1 MTRGKKP
8 NAKLKVMV
16 VDESAAR
23 SAMLGQALLDAGY
36 EIVARVQHGEDLL
49 QRVSD
54 IKPDVIII
62 DMEMP
67 DRDTLEQL
75 HSIHQDQPRP
85 IVMFAD
91 NSEREVITAAVK
103 AGVSAYVVDGLN
115 PQRVKPIMDV
125 AIARFREFQALRE
138 ELVQTKNTLAERKQV
153 DKAKGIIMKQRGV
166 DEDPAYRDL
175 RKMAMDKNKRI
186 VDVAKDVIAIAELLG
201 S

>member
-1 MTRGKKP
+1 MTPGKNQDP
-8 NAKLKVMV
+8 KLKVMV

-36 EIVARVQHGEDLL
+36 EIVARVQHGENLL
-49 QRVSD
+49 ERVSD

-67 DRDTLEQL
+67 DRDMLEQL
-75 HSIHQDQPRP
+75 HDIHQDQPRP

-91 NSEREVITAAVK
+91 NSERDVITAAVK

-115 PQRVKPIMDV
+115 PERVKPIMDV
-125 AIARFREFQALRE
+125 AIARFREFQALRD

-153 DKAKGIIMKQRGV
+153 EKAKGIIMKQRGV
-166 DEDPAYRDL
+166 DEETAYQNL

-186 VDVAKDVIAIAELLG
+186 VDVARDVIAIAELLG

>member
-1 MTRGKKP
+1 M
-8 NAKLKVMV
+8 KLKVMV
-16 VDESAAR
+16 IDESAGRA
-23 SAMLGQALLDAGY
+23 ALLERALTDAGY
-36 EIVARVQHGEDLL
+36 EIIARVEHGVNLL
-49 QRVSD
+49 ERVD
-54 IKPDVIII
+54 EVKPDVIII

-75 HSIHQDQPRP
+75 HTIHQDQPRP

-91 NSEREVITAAVK
+91 NSESEVIEAAVK

-138 ELVQTKNTLAERKQV
+138 ELEQTKSTLADRKLI
-153 DKAKGIIMKQRGV
+153 DKAKGIIMKQRGM
-166 DEDPAYRDL
+166 DEAEAYKSL
-175 RKMAMDKNKRI
+175 RKMAMDSNKRI
-186 VDVAKDVIAIAELLG
+186 SEIAKDVIAIAELLG

>member
-1 MTRGKKP
+1 M
-8 NAKLKVMV
+8 KLKVMV
-16 VDESAAR
+16 IDESAGRA
-23 SAMLGQALLDAGY
+23 ALLERALTDAGY
-36 EIVARVQHGEDLL
+36 EIIARVEHGVNLL
-49 QRVSD
+49 ERVD
-54 IKPDVIII
+54 EVKPDVIII

-75 HSIHQDQPRP
+75 HTIHKDQPRP

-91 NSEREVITAAVK
+91 NSESDVIEAAVK

-115 PQRVKPIMDV
+115 PERVKPIMDV

-138 ELVQTKNTLAERKQV
+138 ELEETKSTLADRKLI

-166 DEDPAYRDL
+166 DEAEAYKSL
-175 RKMAMDKNKRI
+175 RKMAMDSNKRI
-186 VDVAKDVIAIAELLG
+186 SEIAKDVIAIAELLG